1 MASLIGFFS
10 RRWRGDVPLSRVL
23 WLDMLGIGTFINLL
37 ASLAALILL
46 SQKLDPRI
54 AVALHFAPL
63 PYNLF
68 LFMAV
73 WRSPQRTAFMG
84 ALAAAWFAV
93 MLVV

>member
-1 MASLIGFFS
+1 MTGLIGFFS
-10 RRWRGDVPLSRVL
+10 SRWRGDVPLSRVF
-23 WLDMLGIGTFINLL
+23 WLDMLGIGTVINLL

-46 SQKLDPRI
+46 AQKVDPRI

-73 WRSPQRTAFMG
+73 WRAPQRTVFIGGM
-84 ALAAAWFAV
+84 ALAWLAA